1 MRLLLHALLRLYPRA
16 HRRAYGV
23 EMLEAAAH
31 RIRASGGGLG
41 AKLAAVLGFTAGAV
55 GVWAD
60 RIAKETTGM
69 GRGWGLDARFVAR
82 SLRGARGYL
91 VTAVLVLAC
100 AVAVNATV
108 YSYVRGTLLAE
119 PPYPDAD
126 RIMIVWGSA
135 SANGQ
140 RRDVISGSNY
150 IDLQTRVR
158 SLDPVAAFHHDAAY
172 FMVDGRPQVIDALEV
187 SVDFFEI
194 FGVEPALGR
203 LFDET
208 DRMSGGPETVVVTH
222 AFWRDHLGSDPD
234 VLGTTLDLE
243 TDPRTVIGVLPEG
256 FEFIAPTPVFVP
268 LHDDVLAAEPR
279 GRLHFHVLGR
289 LISGAT
295 VADANREMTGIM
307 QEIVALVAGYRG
319 WSFLVEPLHEVAV
332 ESVRPVIVILGVTA
346 ALVLLI
352 ALVNLATLF
361 RIRAMAR
368 GPELGVR
375 AALGAGRLTLVRVL
389 ALETGGLAAVGA
401 GVGVLAAPFILDRV
415 TQLVPTW
422 IAIPDS
428 AARVPVL
435 LAVLDPVVA
444 AVAFASAVLGALAL
458 TGPSF
463 LAAVRGADPART
475 ASGRV
480 KRGIRSIRVL
490 VGVQLAMATVLCI
503 GAALTARTA
512 SNLLSEDVGV
522 DSDGLLTLMFGD
534 VWGLDA
540 AGMVQYFRDV
550 VEQVERIQGVRVAGV
565 MDYVDFQAE
574 DDFAGIDFLNGE
586 FEEIATVREEW
597 RRVDEGLFEA
607 AGMRVVAGR
616 GFESAHFFGTPRV
629 AVINQAFAAKHY
641 ADRDPIGAYLS
652 AHPPSYRRLE
662 IVGVVA
668 DVRSFG
674 PANPAPPMLYAP
686 NQGEPRGTQ
695 GLYVRVDGD
704 PMSYASRVQEAIW
717 SVDSSQPVTTIVP
730 MSELVDQWVAIP
742 RATRAL
748 VVSLA
753 TLAWLLSSLGV
764 FGVVAYAVRTRR
776 SELGIRLALGAS
788 PDRLE
793 LDQLRAISPVVVLG
807 VGGGLAAGV
816 LAARSAGAI
825 LYGVSPLDPP
835 SWISAVLAM
844 CVAAFLATYLP
855 ARRAGRIDP
864 TEVIRAE

>member
-1 MRLLLHALLRLYPRA
+1 MKLLRALLRLYPRT
-16 HRRAYGV
+16 HVRAYGE
-23 EMLEAAAH
+23 EMLEVAEH
-31 RIRASGGGLG
+31 RMRASGGGPAAMIG
-41 AKLAAVLGFTAGAV
+41 AAAGLAGGAA
-55 GVWAD
+55 GVWMD
-60 RIAKETTGM
+60 RFRREVGGM

-82 SLRGARGYL
+82 SLWGARGYL
-91 VTAVLVLAC
+91 ATAVLVLAC

-135 SANGQ
+135 TQNGQ

-150 IDLQTRVR
+150 IDLQERVGAL
-158 SLDPVAAFHHDAAY
+158 SPIAAFHHDAAY
-172 FMVDGRPQVIDALEV
+172 LMVGGRPEVIDALEV
-187 SVDFFEI
+187 SVDFFEVL
-194 FGVEPALGR
+194 GVEPALGR

-208 DRMSGGPETVVVTH
+208 DRMSGGAESVVVTY
-222 AFWRDHLGSDPD
+222 AFWRDRMGADPE

-256 FEFIAPTPVFVP
+256 FEFIAPAPLFIP
-268 LHDDVLAAEPR
+268 LHDDLLAAEAR
-279 GRLHFHVLGR
+279 SRIHFHVLGR
-289 LISGAT
+289 LAPGAT
-295 VADANREMTGIM
+295 VADADRELAAVMEHVVTI
-307 QEIVALVAGYRG
+307 EPGYRG
-319 WSFLVEPLHEVAV
+319 WSFLVEPFHEVAV
-332 ESVRPVIVILGVTA
+332 EAVRPVIVILGVTA

-368 GPELGVR
+368 SAELGVR
-375 AALGAGRLTLVRVL
+375 AALGASRLTLVRVL

-401 GVGVLAAPFILDRV
+401 ALGLLAAPFILDEV

-435 LAVLDPVVA
+435 LAVLDPGVA
-444 AVAFASAVLGALAL
+444 AVAFVSAVVGALAL

-463 LAAVRGADPART
+463 LSAIRGADPAR
-475 ASGRV
+475 AAGGRV
-480 KRGIRSIRVL
+480 KRGVRSIRAL
-490 VGVQLAMATVLCI
+490 VGVQLAVATVLCI

-512 SNLLSEDVGV
+512 ANLLSEDVGV
-522 DSDGLLTLMFGD
+522 ESDGLLTMMVGD

-540 AGMVQYFRDV
+540 PGIVQYYRDV
-550 VEQVERIQGVRVAGV
+550 VEQVERIPGVREAGV

-574 DDFAGIDFLNGE
+574 DDFAGIDFLDGE
-586 FEEIATVREEW
+586 LQEIAHVREEW

-607 AGMRVVAGR
+607 AGMRMVAGR
-616 GFESAHFFGTPRV
+616 RFESTDFEGRPRV
-629 AVINQAFAAKHY
+629 AIVNEAFAAKHY
-641 ADRDPIGAYLS
+641 AGRDPIGQYLS
-652 AHPPSYRRLE
+652 AHPETYGRLE

-668 DVRSFG
+668 DVRSLG
-674 PANPAPPMLYAP
+674 PANPAPAMLYAP

-695 GLYVRVDGD
+695 GLYVRVAGD
-704 PMSYASRVQEAIW
+704 PMSYAPRVQDAIW
-717 SVDSSQPVTTIVP
+717 SVDPSQPVTTIVP

-748 VVSLA
+748 VGSLA

-776 SELGIRLALGAS
+776 AELGIRLALGAS

-793 LDQLRAISPVVVLG
+793 IDQLRAISPVVVLG
-807 VGGGLAAGV
+807 IGAGLALGA
-816 LAARSAGAI
+816 LAARGARSI
-825 LYGVSPLDPP
+825 LYGVSPLDPL
-835 SWISAVLAM
+835 SW
-844 CVAAFLATYLP
+844 VAAVTAVCLAAFVATWLP

-864 TEVIRAE
+864 TEVIRTE